1 MDINRLYL
9 AGSYSGVFGMSA
21 KLQIASE
28 ATVEDELRG
37 LLRALDKVE
46 REKAQLTSQLPALR
60 QRYASEQGQLMLPSM
75 WMLKQR
81 LL

>member
-1 MDINRLYL
+1 
-9 AGSYSGVFGMSA
+9 MSA

-28 ATVEDELRG
+28 ATTEDELRG